1 MADSKPDHAGRIP
14 AVICAARRIFLITV
28 GWLNP
33 PEAEAI
39 RAATL
44 ACLFAIAFA
53 ASGIAKPPAL
63 AGFLANS
70 PFDLD
75 WALRT
80 VSAGWFRS
88 DRELPV
94 TLVDIDDA
102 TYQGWGSPALT
113 PRGELARMIDA
124 VAAANPAAVVVD
136 IDFSGGG
143 PEADGRVDQPLID
156 YFAGYRHGAP
166 IILPKRIEAATDGTL
181 HITRSPLDGV
191 VESIPALWWAHAS
204 FETDGDGAVRQWA
217 RWLAVCSHGGPQW
230 LPAIPV
236 RVAMLLDPLPRDLD
250 RPRVPDPPASCQQA
264 EERPRQRLIIG
275 PRLTGE
281 SGSALEAGARAIS
294 ASLLLDAELA
304 RDDAQ
309 LFGGRIVIIGASH
322 AGTSDFWLTPSGVLP
337 GVELLA
343 NAIRYSTL
351 RAATG
356 PGAELVYRI
365 AALGLFAMFA
375 LQAFWLRGVAALLC
389 SIIGGLTVV
398 ALAVGIWNYFGI
410 FEALEAAILLTLFY
424 ATFNALLKTFA
435 ECRAGVLDIPSG
447 PGSVSGVLR
456 VVFFKRKSTG
466 GGSAHEAVAG
476 QAD

>member
-1 MADSKPDHAGRIP
+1 MADSTPDQAGRIP
-14 AVICAARRIFLITV
+14 AVIHAARRIFLITV
-28 GWLNP
+28 GWVKP

-39 RAATL
+39 RAVTL
-44 ACLFAIAFA
+44 GCLFAIAFA
-53 ASGIAKPPAL
+53 ASGVAKPPAL

-88 DRELPV
+88 DLELPV
-94 TLVDIDDA
+94 TLVEIDDA
-102 TYQGWGSPALT
+102 TYQAWGSPAMT
-113 PRGELARMIDA
+113 PRGELVRMIDS
-124 VAAANPAAVVVD
+124 VAAANPTVVVVD

-143 PEADGRVDQPLID
+143 PDADGRVDQPLID

-166 IILPKRIEAATDGTL
+166 IILPRRIQAAADATL
-181 HITRSPLDGV
+181 HVAQSPLDGV
-191 VESIPALWWAHAS
+191 VESVPALWWAHAS

-217 RWLAVCSHGGPQW
+217 RWLAVCSDGGPQW

-250 RPRVPDPPASCQQA
+250 RPRVPDPPASCRQT
-264 EERPRQRLIIG
+264 EERSGQRLIIG
-275 PRLTGE
+275 PRLTGA
-281 SGSALEAGARAIS
+281 SGSALVAGARTIS
-294 ASLLLDAELA
+294 ASLLLDTELA
-304 RDDAQ
+304 RDDEQ
-309 LFGGRIVIIGASH
+309 LFGRRIVIIGASH
-322 AGTSDFWLTPSGVLP
+322 AGTSDFWLTPSGALP

-365 AALGLFAMFA
+365 AALALFAMFA

-424 ATFNALLKTFA
+424 AAFNALLKTFA
-435 ECRAGVLDIPSG
+435 ECRAGALDIPSG
-447 PGSVSGVLR
+447 TRSVSGVLR
-456 VVFFKRKSTG
+456 VIFFKRKSTG
-466 GGSAHEAVAG
+466 GGAAHEADAG
-476 QAD
+476 